1 MVLWPKLPWYALQV
15 PWMNTGET
23 SQTTTGNYCLVRTG
37 CEPLE
42 AVWRIYPLVA
52 SSDVIYSRS
61 RCRRLANSTRT
72 NNRFTTSGPGPL
84 ILFRSREEKTLK
96 TKQAQPSVSSTRF
109 GSPHLATSIL
119 CIRGPS
125 STGSFVICPTCCI
138 FFCCLRC
145 TVDFELWLR

>member
-1 MVLWPKLPWYALQV
+1 
-15 PWMNTGET
+15 MNTGEIF
-23 SQTTTGNYCLVRTG
+23 QTITGSYCRVRTG
-37 CEPLE
+37 CEVVE
-42 AVWRIYPLVA
+42 AVWRICRWWRAVT
-52 SSDVIYSRS
+52 SSTYLRSRS
-61 RCRRLANSTRT
+61 RRLANSTRT

-138 FFCCLRC
+138 FFGCLRC